1 MHELSK
7 LRVQVTEYSSLCSNS
22 AQNLSN
28 VFVMAVFLSKEFL
41 IYILYT
47 ERQIKVCSKQQQME
61 IKINGTYKK
70 M

>member
-47 ERQIKVCSKQQQME
+47 ERQIKVCSKQQQMK